1 MLAHSEVGRGDFGD
15 ADTRA
20 LLISDVSPA
29 DPLRINLEHSAL
41 DLHFC
46 SPGAQAVAAA
56 VQERPQLLLVD
67 CREDEGAGLQLCS
80 ALRSIDEL
88 ALAFVIVI
96 TRDDREELRIKAFQA
111 GADDCFAEPKTGR
124 ELGSRLEAAKRR
136 IRKDVSSEI
145 LKYADVELDLRR
157 HKVRRAGTSI
167 GLSSLQMRLLKY
179 LMENPAVVFTRQELL
194 EAVWGDK
201 KLDDGAVTV
210 GVVRLRR
217 ALNSTGLPNLIRQV
231 RGIGYALD
239 ADLDD

>member
-1 MLAHSEVGRGDFGD
+1 MIRTFSR
-15 ADTRA
+15 T
-20 LLISDVSPA
+20 
-29 DPLRINLEHSAL
+29 
-41 DLHFC
+41 
-46 SPGAQAVAAA
+46 
-56 VQERPQLLLVD
+56 
-67 CREDEGAGLQLCS
+67 
-80 ALRSIDEL
+80 
-88 ALAFVIVI
+88 
-96 TRDDREELRIKAFQA
+96 
-111 GADDCFAEPKTGR
+111 KTGR
-124 ELGSRLEAAKRR
+124 ELWSRLEAAKRR